1 MLETIATDA
10 VTRLS
15 PPPLRATLRRLTVAP
30 LALVVLAIGSGC
42 IALYFFLPALPQNAL
57 FVGFGTV
64 GAVLIAGGALRNL
77 EGGARLPWFLL
88 AAGQLAFSIGDGV
101 LNFYPNITGHD
112 PSFPSPADIIY
123 LCGYPFLGVGI
134 YLLVRRLTSAEGRFV
149 YVDAALMTG
158 AFALVQWVFLIE
170 PYVHQTEETIY
181 ARIVLMAYP
190 AVDVLL
196 LAVLARFFTTPS
208 WRTPAY
214 VLLIAAVALLIA
226 ADEFYLADINA
237 YVSGQW
243 SDSLWLLS
251 YLLFAVTALTP
262 SMRTV
267 SNARSVVL
275 PRLSRSRLGLIA
287 LALVTAPLVLIVETA
302 TGRDATTLYLIGA
315 AATGLSGLALVR
327 IVGLVGGVER
337 LRAAEQLAREQ
348 IEDARR
354 LLAEQNEQ
362 LIAADRMKDEF
373 IGMISHD
380 LRTPLVS
387 ATGFLELL
395 SDGDAGEL
403 NSEQRRYVGFVE
415 RATDRLLRQI
425 EDLLVAA
432 SLQAG
437 RFALAADAVSLAEIA
452 EESVEGQRATA
463 TAKGVE
469 LRLVSEPAP
478 LVQGDALR
486 LAQVID
492 NLLSN
497 AIKFTPQDG
506 TVEVRVLAHGDGAA
520 LEVADSGIG
529 IPDADQSALFER
541 FFRSSN
547 AVERR
552 IPGTGL
558 GLYIVRSL
566 VQAHDGVITLSS
578 AAGEG
583 TTFRIELPAAAAP

>member
-1 MLETIATDA
+1 
-10 VTRLS
+10 
-15 PPPLRATLRRLTVAP
+15 
-30 LALVVLAIGSGC
+30 VLGIGSAC
-42 IALYFFLPALPQNAL
+42 ITVYFFLPALPQDAL
-57 FVGFGTV
+57 FVAV
-64 GAVLIAGGALRNL
+64 GAVGALLIVGGAIRNL
-77 EGGARLPWFLL
+77 EGSARLPWYLL
-88 AAGQLAFSIGDGV
+88 AAGQLAFSTGDGV
-101 LNFYPNITGHD
+101 LNFYPNVTGHE
-112 PSFPSPADIIY
+112 PPFPSSADIVY
-123 LCGYPFLGVGI
+123 LAGYPFLGAGI
-134 YLLVRRLTSAEGRFV
+134 YLLVRRVTSAEGRFA
-149 YVDAALMTG
+149 YVDAALITG
-158 AFALVQWVFLIE
+158 AFALVQWVFLIQ
-170 PYVHQTEETIY
+170 PYVHQTEESVY

-196 LAVLARFFTTPS
+196 LAVLARFFAIPS
-208 WRTPAY
+208 WRAPAY
-214 VLLIAAVALLIA
+214 VLLMAAVFLLIA
-226 ADEFYLADINA
+226 ADEFYLSDING

-262 SMRTV
+262 SIRTV

-275 PRLSRSRLGLIA
+275 PRLSAARLGLVA
-287 LALVTAPLVLIVETA
+287 LALVTAPIVLIMETA
-302 TGRDATTLYLIGA
+302 TERDPATLYLIGA
-315 AATGLSGLALVR
+315 AAAALAGLALVR
-327 IVGLVGGVER
+327 IVGLVRGVER
-337 LRAAEQLAREQ
+337 VRAAEQRAREEV
-348 IEDARR
+348 EDAHQ

-362 LIAADRMKDEF
+362 LVVADRMKDEF

-403 NSEQRRYVGFVE
+403 NDEQRRYVGFVQ

-437 RFALAADAVSLAEIA
+437 RFALDLDAVALAHIA
-452 EESVEGQRATA
+452 EEAVEGQRSVAV
-463 TAKGVE
+463 AKGVG
-469 LRLVSEPAP
+469 LRLVVEPAP
-478 LVQGDALR
+478 LVQADPLR

-497 AIKFTPQDG
+497 AIKFTPKGG
-506 TVEVRVLAHGDGAA
+506 TVEVRVLADGDRAV

-529 IPDADQSALFER
+529 IPDSEQSTLFER
-541 FFRSSN
+541 FFRTSN

-566 VQAHDGVITLSS
+566 VQAHGGVITLRSV
-578 AAGEG
+578 AGEG
-583 TTFRIELPAAAAP
+583 STFRVELPTAAAAPSPPQAPGSR